1 MSLPSGAVIKSYAV
15 SPEHRGRAWSP
26 SPTLLVLIAVIAAA
40 WAFSLWAEL
49 SGAAASLHH
58 HTLFHDVA
66 NRGLP
71 LWSAVLQVAGAW
83 QFMTAAM
90 MLPSSLPM
98 IRLYLITARPAPA
111 RGRSV
116 FLFLIAYFGVW
127 TAFAIPAFIGDMG
140 LHQLVHSWL
149 WLEQH
154 ARLIPAA
161 TFAMAAVWQLTPLKD
176 ACLRECRHPAAF
188 LQRYY
193 RRGPRAGLLLGLR
206 HGLFCLGCC
215 WALMMVMFAAGV
227 AHLAWMGVLAL
238 VMVAEKTFPGGH
250 RLVRPIGV
258 ALAVLALA
266 ALAVPVPGI

>member
-1 MSLPSGAVIKSYAV
+1 VIRSYNV
-15 SPEHRGRAWSP
+15 SSERRGRAWSP
-26 SPTLLVLIAVIAAA
+26 SPTLLLLIAVIAGA
-40 WAFSLWAEL
+40 WAFSVWAEL
-49 SGAAASLHH
+49 SGTAFALHH
-58 HTLFHDVA
+58 HSLFHDVA

-71 LWSAVLQVAGAW
+71 LWAAVLQLAGAW

-98 IRLYLITARPAPA
+98 IRLYMLTARPAPA
-111 RGRSV
+111 WGQSLS
-116 FLFLIAYFGVW
+116 LFLVAYFAIW

-149 WLEQH
+149 WLDQH

-161 TFAMAAVWQLTPLKD
+161 TFALAAVWQVTPLKD

-193 RRGPRAGLLLGLR
+193 ARGPRAGLLLGLR

-227 AHLAWMGVLAL
+227 AHLAWMGVLGL

-250 RLVRPIGV
+250 RLARPIGG
-258 ALAVLALA
+258 ALAVLAVA
-266 ALAVPVPGI
+266 AIAIPIPGI

>member
-1 MSLPSGAVIKSYAV
+1 MASYAV

-26 SPTLLVLIAVIAAA
+26 SSTLRVLVAVIAAA
-40 WAFSLWAEL
+40 WAFSVWAEL
-49 SGAAASLHH
+49 SGSAVALHH
-58 HTLFHDVA
+58 HTLYHDVA

-71 LWSAVLQVAGAW
+71 LWAAALQLAGAW

-98 IRLYLITARPAPA
+98 IRLYTIAARAAPA
-111 RGRSV
+111 WRRSL
-116 FLFLIAYFGVW
+116 FLFLLAYFAVW
-127 TAFAIPAFIGDMG
+127 TVFAIPAFIGDMG
-140 LHQLVHSWL
+140 LHNLVHNWL
-149 WLEQH
+149 WLDQH
-154 ARLIPAA
+154 ASLIPAA
-161 TFAMAAVWQLTPLKD
+161 TFALAAVWQLTPLKD

-193 RRGPRAGLLLGLR
+193 ARGPRAGLLLGLR

-227 AHLAWMGVLAL
+227 AHLAWMGVIGF

-250 RLVRPIGV
+250 RLARPIGG
-258 ALAVLALA
+258 ALAVLAVA
-266 ALAVPVPGI
+266 AIAVPIPGI